1 MVIYEKENFH
11 IILMLGFIIR
21 QQDLQMKKDKNSCV
35 VCKKSFATSD
45 LVPFSAVRNTI
56 SEMIKSDLSEW
67 SDGCYICKS
76 DMTAYRTKEVKIIIE
91 EEVGELSDL
100 EKEVMESLQ
109 RHELLS
115 SNTEQ
120 EFEQEKTLGEKLSDK
135 LATFGGSWKFL
146 IIFSF
151 FLLCWITMNSLVI
164 FWRPVDPYPF
174 ILLNLLLSCLAAVQA
189 PIIMMSQNRQEQ
201 KDRQRSQHD
210 YQVNLK
216 AELEI
221 RLIHEKLDHLLLRQ
235 WQRIMEIQAT
245 QIEEIGDIKQ
255 SLTNRST

>member
-1 MVIYEKENFH
+1 MEKGKSN
-11 IILMLGFIIR
+11 
-21 QQDLQMKKDKNSCV
+21 CV
-35 VCKKSFATSD
+35 VCKKDFATAD
-45 LVPFSAVRNTI
+45 LVPFTAVRNII
-56 SEMIKSDLSEW
+56 SDMIKHDFSEW

-76 DMTAYRTKEVKIIIE
+76 DITAYRAKEVQLIIE
-91 EEVGELSDL
+91 EEVGELSGL
-100 EKEVMESLQ
+100 EKEVLESLQ

-120 EFEQEKTLGEKLSDK
+120 EFDQERTFGEKLSDR

-151 FLLCWITMNSLVI
+151 FLLCWITINSLVM
-164 FWRPVDPYPF
+164 FWRPADPYPF

-189 PIIMMSQNRQEQ
+189 PIIMMSQNRQEE
-201 KDRQRSQHD
+201 KDRLRSQHD

-221 RLIHEKLDHLLLRQ
+221 RLIHEKLDHLLLKQ
-235 WQRIMEIQAT
+235 WQRLMEIQAA

-255 SLTNRST
+255 SLANRRT

>member
-1 MVIYEKENFH
+1 
-11 IILMLGFIIR
+11 
-21 QQDLQMKKDKNSCV
+21 MKKDKKSCV
-35 VCKKSFATSD
+35 VCKKTPATAD

-56 SEMIKSDLSEW
+56 SEMIKRDFSEW

-76 DMTAYRTKEVKIIIE
+76 DITAYRAKEVQIIIE
-91 EEVGELSDL
+91 DEVGELSDL
-100 EKEVMESLQ
+100 EKEVLESLQ

-120 EFEQEKTLGEKLSDK
+120 EFEQERTFGEKLSDK

-151 FLLCWITMNSLVI
+151 FLLCWITVNALVM

-201 KDRQRSQHD
+201 KDRLRSQHD

-221 RLIHEKLDHLLLRQ
+221 RLIHEKLDHLLLKQ
-235 WQRIMEIQAT
+235 WQRLMEIQAA

>member
-1 MVIYEKENFH
+1 MKE
-11 IILMLGFIIR
+11 
-21 QQDLQMKKDKNSCV
+21 DKNSCV
-35 VCKKSFATSD
+35 ACKKISATAD

-56 SEMIKSDLSEW
+56 SEMIKRDFSEW

-76 DMTAYRTKEVKIIIE
+76 DITAYRAKEVQIIIE
-91 EEVGELSDL
+91 DEVGELSDL
-100 EKEVMESLQ
+100 EKEVLESLQ

-115 SNTEQ
+115 ANTEQ
-120 EFEQEKTLGEKLSDK
+120 EFEQERTFGEKLSDK

-151 FLLCWITMNSLVI
+151 FLLCWITVNALVM

-174 ILLNLLLSCLAAVQA
+174 ILLNLVLSCLAAVQA

-201 KDRQRSQHD
+201 KDRLRSQHD

-221 RLIHEKLDHLLLRQ
+221 RLIHEKLDHLLLKQ
-235 WQRIMEIQAT
+235 WQRLMEIQAA

-255 SLTNRST
+255 ILTNRST

>member
-1 MVIYEKENFH
+1 M
-11 IILMLGFIIR
+11 R

-35 VCKKSFATSD
+35 VCKKIFATAD
-45 LVPFSAVRNTI
+45 LVSFSAVRNII
-56 SEMIKSDLSEW
+56 SEMIKRDFPEW

-76 DMTAYRTKEVKIIIE
+76 DMTAYRAKEVQIMIE

-100 EKEVMESLQ
+100 EKEVLESLQ

-120 EFEQEKTLGEKLSDK
+120 EFEQDRTFGEKLSDK
-135 LATFGGSWKFL
+135 IAAFGGSWRFL
-146 IIFSF
+146 IIFAF
-151 FLLCWITMNSLVI
+151 FILCWITMNSLVML
-164 FWRPVDPYPF
+164 WRPVDPYPF
-174 ILLNLLLSCLAAVQA
+174 ILLNLVLSCLAAVQA

-201 KDRQRSQHD
+201 KDRLRSQHD

-221 RLIHEKLDHLLLRQ
+221 RLIHEKLDHLLLKQ
-235 WQRIMEIQAT
+235 WQRLMEIQAT

-255 SLTNRST
+255 SLNRST

>member
-1 MVIYEKENFH
+1 M
-11 IILMLGFIIR
+11 R

-35 VCKKSFATSD
+35 VCKKTFATAD
-45 LVPFSAVRNTI
+45 LVSFSAVRNII
-56 SEMIKSDLSEW
+56 SEMIKRDFPEW

-76 DMTAYRTKEVKIIIE
+76 DMTAYRAKEVQIIIE

-100 EKEVMESLQ
+100 EKEVLESLQ

-120 EFEQEKTLGEKLSDK
+120 EFEQDRTFGEKLSDK
-135 LATFGGSWKFL
+135 LAAFGGSWKFL
-146 IIFSF
+146 IIFAF
-151 FLLCWITMNSLVI
+151 FILCWITMNSLVML
-164 FWRPVDPYPF
+164 WRPVDPYPF
-174 ILLNLLLSCLAAVQA
+174 ILLNLVLSCLAAVQA

-201 KDRQRSQHD
+201 KDRLRSQHD

-221 RLIHEKLDHLLLRQ
+221 RLIHEKLDHLLLKQ
-235 WQRIMEIQAT
+235 WQRLMEIQAT

-255 SLTNRST
+255 SLTLIRPPAVKGKRIR

>member
-1 MVIYEKENFH
+1 ME
-11 IILMLGFIIR
+11 
-21 QQDLQMKKDKNSCV
+21 KDKNSCV
-35 VCKKSFATSD
+35 VCKESFVPSD
-45 LVPFSAVRNTI
+45 LVPFSAIRSVI
-56 SEMIKSDLSEW
+56 SEMIKRDFSEW
-67 SDGCYICKS
+67 SDGCYICRS
-76 DMTAYRTKEVKIIIE
+76 DITTYRTKETQKIIE

-100 EKEVMESLQ
+100 EKEVLESLQ

-120 EFEQEKTLGEKLSDK
+120 EFEQERTLGEKFSDK

-151 FLLCWITMNSLVI
+151 FLLCWITMNSLVM

-174 ILLNLLLSCLAAVQA
+174 ILLNLVLSCIAAVQA

-201 KDRQRSQHD
+201 KDRLRSQHD

-245 QIEEIGDIKQ
+245 QIEEIADIKQ
-255 SLTNRST
+255 SLTNRSA

>member
-1 MVIYEKENFH
+1 
-11 IILMLGFIIR
+11 
-21 QQDLQMKKDKNSCV
+21 MKKDKNSCI
-35 VCKKSFATSD
+35 VCKKNFVPAD
-45 LVPFSAVRNTI
+45 LVPFSAVRNII
-56 SEMIKSDLSEW
+56 SEMIKRDFAEW

-76 DMTAYRTKEVKIIIE
+76 DMTAYRAREVQEIIE

-100 EKEVMESLQ
+100 EKEVLESLQ

-120 EFEQEKTLGEKLSDK
+120 EFDQERSFGEKLSDK
-135 LATFGGSWKFL
+135 LATFGGSWRFL
-146 IIFSF
+146 IIFSL
-151 FLLCWITMNSLVI
+151 FLLCWITMNSLVM

-201 KDRQRSQHD
+201 KDRLRSQHD

-221 RLIHEKLDHLLLRQ
+221 RLINEKLDHLLSKQ
-235 WQRIMEIQAT
+235 WQRLMEIQAT
-245 QIEEIGDIKQ
+245 QIEEIGDVKQ
-255 SLTNRST
+255 SLANRHTSQPSR

>member
-1 MVIYEKENFH
+1 
-11 IILMLGFIIR
+11 
-21 QQDLQMKKDKNSCV
+21 MKKDKNSCV
-35 VCKKSFATSD
+35 VCKKTFATAD
-45 LVPFSAVRNTI
+45 LISFSAVRNII
-56 SEMIKSDLSEW
+56 SEMIKRDFPEW

-76 DMTAYRTKEVKIIIE
+76 DMTAYRAKEVQIIIQ

-100 EKEVMESLQ
+100 EKEVLESLQ

-120 EFEQEKTLGEKLSDK
+120 EFEQDRTFGEKLSDK
-135 LATFGGSWKFL
+135 LAAFGGSWRFL
-146 IIFSF
+146 IIFAF
-151 FLLCWITMNSLVI
+151 FILCWITMNSLVML
-164 FWRPVDPYPF
+164 WRPVDPYPF
-174 ILLNLLLSCLAAVQA
+174 ILLNLVLSCLAAVQA

-201 KDRQRSQHD
+201 KDRLRSQHD

-221 RLIHEKLDHLLLRQ
+221 RLIHEKLDHLLLKQ
-235 WQRIMEIQAT
+235 WQRLMEIQAT

>member
-1 MVIYEKENFH
+1 MTT
-11 IILMLGFIIR
+11 
-21 QQDLQMKKDKNSCV
+21 DNSCV
-35 VCKKSFATSD
+35 VCKKTFATAD
-45 LVPFSAVRNTI
+45 LIPFSAVRNKI
-56 SEMIKSDLSEW
+56 SEMIKHDFAEW

-76 DMTAYRTKEVKIIIE
+76 DITAYRAKEVQIMIE
-91 EEVGELSDL
+91 EEVGELSEL
-100 EKEVMESLQ
+100 EREVLESLQ

-115 SNTEQ
+115 SNTEE
-120 EFEQEKTLGEKLSDK
+120 EFEHERTFQEILSDK

-146 IIFSF
+146 VIFSF
-151 FLLCWITMNSLVI
+151 FLLCWITINSLVM

-174 ILLNLLLSCLAAVQA
+174 ILLNLVLSCLAAVQA

-201 KDRQRSQHD
+201 KDRLRSQHD

-221 RLIHEKLDHLLLRQ
+221 RLIHEKLDHLLLKQ
-235 WQRIMEIQAT
+235 WQRLMEIQAA